1 MFLSI
6 SNLLKISYFLTF
18 FFGFIGQAIYIKV
31 GISIFPFRVLFVLT
45 LIMLLIK
52 FTIEKEAFYNFIKNS
67 LKYGWFLIILLFWS
81 YLSLLW
87 AIDFK
92 YVPNELF
99 NLTVYIIFSL
109 ISLAII
115 ENEKDLK
122 ILLKI
127 WIFVFFI
134 SIIVAFWEIL
144 TAKHLI
150 TSQYHPSNYKE
161 NKFEVFIVTT
171 KVYMPTS
178 FYGNQNDFSTY
189 IILSLPIIFFLVR
202 NYLIKLFL
210 IFSGLF
216 IIFYVVSRANIIG
229 LFFQAIIL
237 PFLMNRKFN
246 IIYIPILILSFAL
259 SIYSI
264 YYISKTS
271 YPEFIKDERFLRFYS
286 SIRNKIITTLKAKKD
301 FSTIIRENLYKSSF
315 EYFLDSKGLGVGVG
329 QLRYLLEEKPKY
341 YVFYFKDPH
350 NFYLEILA
358 KFGIFVFFAYIL
370 FFIYI
375 IINTLNSISNPI
387 SKAIFLSLVGFIF
400 GSISPYS
407 LILFF
412 PLWAFIVLI
421 MNYFKVALK

>member
-18 FFGFIGQAIYIKV
+18 FFGFIGQAFYIKF
-31 GISIFPFRVLFVLT
+31 GIAIYPFRVFFTIT
-45 LIMLLIK
+45 LMLLILK
-52 FTIEKEAFYNFIKNS
+52 FLIEGNSFYEFLRNS
-67 LKYGWFLIILLFWS
+67 LKYGWFLLILLFWS

-99 NLTVYIIFSL
+99 NLTVYIIFCL
-109 ISLAII
+109 ISLIVI
-115 ENEKDLK
+115 ENEKDLRT
-122 ILLKI
+122 LFKI

-134 SIIVAFWEIL
+134 SLIVAFWEIL

-150 TSQYHPSNYKE
+150 NSQYHPLNYKE
-161 NKFEVFIVTT
+161 NKFETFIVTS
-171 KVYMPTS
+171 KVYIPTS

-202 NYLIKLFL
+202 NYLIKIPL
-210 IFSGLF
+210 ILSGIF

-229 LFFQAIIL
+229 LFFQAITL

-246 IIYIPILILSFAL
+246 LFYIPILIS
-259 SIYSI
+259 SIIFSVYSV
-264 YYISKTS
+264 YYISNTS
-271 YPEFIKDERFLRFYS
+271 YPEFIKDERFLRFYAS
-286 SIRNKIITTLKAKKD
+286 LRNKVINTLKAKKD

-358 KFGIFVFFAYIL
+358 KFGILVFIAYIL

-375 IINTLNSISNPI
+375 IVNTINSISNPK

-412 PLWAFIVLI
+412 AFWAFIILV
-421 MNYFKVALK
+421 MNYFKVELK

>member
-1 MFLSI
+1 MLLSI

-18 FFGFIGQAIYIKV
+18 FFGFIGQAFYIKF
-31 GISIFPFRVLFVLT
+31 GIAIYPFRVFFTIT
-45 LIMLLIK
+45 LILSILKFLI
-52 FTIEKEAFYNFIKNS
+52 EGNSFYEFLRNS
-67 LKYGWFLIILLFWS
+67 LKYGWFLLILLFWS

-87 AIDFK
+87 VIDFK

-99 NLTVYIIFSL
+99 NLTVYIIFCL
-109 ISLAII
+109 ISLVII
-115 ENEKDLK
+115 ENENDLK
-122 ILLKI
+122 TLFKI

-150 TSQYHPSNYKE
+150 SSQYHPINYKE
-161 NKFEVFIVTT
+161 NKFETFIVTS
-171 KVYMPTS
+171 KVYIPTS

-202 NYLIKLFL
+202 NYLIKIPL
-210 IFSGLF
+210 ILSGIF

-229 LFFQAIIL
+229 LFFQAITL

-246 IIYIPILILSFAL
+246 LFYIPILISSIIF
-259 SIYSI
+259 SIYSV
-264 YYISKTS
+264 YYISNTS
-271 YPEFIKDERFLRFYS
+271 YPEFIKNERFLRFYAS
-286 SIRNKIITTLKAKKD
+286 LRNKIINTLKAKKD

-358 KFGIFVFFAYIL
+358 KFGIFVFIAYIL

-375 IINTLNSISNPI
+375 IINTINSISNPK

-412 PLWAFIVLI
+412 PLWAFIILV
-421 MNYFKVALK
+421 MNYFKVELK

>member
-18 FFGFIGQAIYIKV
+18 FFGFIGQAFYIKF
-31 GISIFPFRVLFVLT
+31 GIAIFPFRIFFIIT
-45 LIMLLIK
+45 LILLILK
-52 FTIEKEAFYNFIKNS
+52 FLIEGNSFYEFLKNS
-67 LKYGWFLIILLFWS
+67 IKYGWFLLILLFWS

-99 NLTVYIIFSL
+99 NLTVYIIFCL
-109 ISLAII
+109 ISLVII
-115 ENEKDLK
+115 ENENDLK
-122 ILLKI
+122 TLFKI

-134 SIIVAFWEIL
+134 SLIVAFWEIL

-150 TSQYHPSNYKE
+150 SSQYHPLNYKE
-161 NKFEVFIVTT
+161 NKFETFIVTS
-171 KVYMPTS
+171 KVYIPTS

-202 NYLIKLFL
+202 NYLIKIPL
-210 IFSGLF
+210 ILSGIF

-229 LFFQAIIL
+229 LFFQAITL

-246 IIYIPILILSFAL
+246 LFYIPILIS
-259 SIYSI
+259 SIIFSVYSV
-264 YYISKTS
+264 YYISNTS
-271 YPEFIKDERFLRFYS
+271 YPEFIKDERFLRFYAS
-286 SIRNKIITTLKAKKD
+286 LRNKVINTLKAKKD

-358 KFGIFVFFAYIL
+358 KFGIFVFIAYIL

-375 IINTLNSISNPI
+375 IVNTINSISNPK

-412 PLWAFIVLI
+412 AFWAFIILV
-421 MNYFKVALK
+421 MNYFKVELK

>member
-1 MFLSI
+1 MLLSI

-18 FFGFIGQAIYIKV
+18 FFGFIGQAFYFKI
-31 GISIFPFRVLFVLT
+31 GISIYPFRILF
-45 LIMLLIK
+45 LITILILILK
-52 FTIEKEAFYNFIKNS
+52 FILEKGAFYNFLKNS
-67 LKYGWFLIILLFWS
+67 LKYGWFLLILLFWS

-99 NLTVYIIFSL
+99 NLTVYIIFCL
-109 ISLAII
+109 ISLSII
-115 ENEKDLK
+115 ENERDLK
-122 ILLKI
+122 ILFKI
-127 WIFVFFI
+127 WILVFFI

-150 TSQYHPSNYKE
+150 SSQYHPSNYKE
-161 NKFEVFIVTT
+161 NKFETFIVTS
-171 KVYMPTS
+171 KVYIPTS

-202 NYLIKLFL
+202 NYLIKIPL
-210 IFSGLF
+210 ILSGIF

-229 LFFQAIIL
+229 LFFQAITL

-246 IIYIPILILSFAL
+246 IIYVPILFF
-259 SIYSI
+259 SIIFSLYFL
-264 YYISKTS
+264 YYISNTS
-271 YPEFIKDERFLRFYS
+271 YPKFIKDERFLRFYAS
-286 SIRNKIITTLKAKKD
+286 FRNKIITTLKAKKD
-301 FSTIIRENLYKSSF
+301 FSTIIRENLYKSTF

-329 QLRYLLEEKPKY
+329 QLRYLLEEKSKY

-358 KFGIFVFFAYIL
+358 KFGIFVFLAYIL

-375 IINTLNSISNPI
+375 IINTINSISNPI
-387 SKAIFLSLVGFIF
+387 SKAIFLSIVGFIF

-421 MNYFKVALK
+421 MNYFKVELK